1 MSYKPQ
7 TQIDIENSPRYAVQH
22 WRNIPEEDTNALES
36 FLFWLEYD
44 CEEDVSKEDMK
55 KIKDL
60 VNQYLGLDMDKI
72 KAGENELLAQ
82 WIKGCVK

>member
-22 WRNIPEEDTNALES
+22 WRTVQPEEDALDS
-36 FLFWLEYD
+36 FLFWVEYD
-44 CEEDVSKEDMK
+44 SDASEETEAEIK
-55 KIKDL
+55 KL
-60 VNQYLGLDMDKI
+60 VDQYLGRDMEKI